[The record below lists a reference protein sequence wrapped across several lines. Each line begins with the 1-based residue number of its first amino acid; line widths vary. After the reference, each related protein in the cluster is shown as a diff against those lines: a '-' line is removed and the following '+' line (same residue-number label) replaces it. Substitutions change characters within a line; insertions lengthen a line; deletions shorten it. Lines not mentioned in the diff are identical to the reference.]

1 MNQTFVLLLVSALT
15 VCAQDNQSAVQS
27 NLDRMISNARKAD
40 TDKSGAATAPRTSGE
55 TVAPATQTPPRRSF
69 DSWASDLR
77 LGSFAG
83 NIAAGVKLATVGY
96 RNTGVRPAGAADV
109 IVGLS
114 PVFGIVGTYS
124 YNDFFSNKGV
134 HGTVNEFIG
143 AVRLTVPRQRIA
155 PFGQFGVGLAMY
167 SSGARGVSIG
177 GNAFSISPGGGVN
190 VNLSSRIAVSMEVRG
205 ISPTRGSGNYWYFRS
220 TVGLLFKVGR

>member
-1 MNQTFVLLLVSALT
+1 M
-15 VCAQDNQSAVQS
+15 
-27 NLDRMISNARKAD
+27 
-40 TDKSGAATAPRTSGE
+40 
-55 TVAPATQTPPRRSF
+55 
-69 DSWASDLR
+69 
-77 LGSFAG
+77 
-83 NIAAGVKLATVGY
+83 GY

>member
-27 NLDRMISNARKAD
+27 NLDRMISNAHKAD

-96 RNTGVRPAGAADV
+96 RNTGSRLAAIEERSIKIEDDLFHDSV
-109 IVGLS
+109 IMRRDRKIGSDWLA
-114 PVFGIVGTYS
+114 IV
-124 YNDFFSNKGV
+124 
-134 HGTVNEFIG
+134 
-143 AVRLTVPRQRIA
+143 A
-155 PFGQFGVGLAMY
+155 
-167 SSGARGVSIG
+167 
-177 GNAFSISPGGGVN
+177 
-190 VNLSSRIAVSMEVRG
+190 
-205 ISPTRGSGNYWYFRS
+205 
-220 TVGLLFKVGR
+220 